1 MKIQHIPGL
10 PPLYTNTFL
19 IVTDAGHGILVDA
32 AAAPRTYL
40 DALQRENAVLT
51 HILLTHGHY
60 DHVGAVAALREQ
72 AGCKVYMDPADAA
85 GSQMLPLSRGLVDE
99 NWPEGDELTI
109 DELTFRVY
117 HTPGHTPGSVCLQ
130 CGGLLFSGDTLFAG
144 SCGRTDLPGG
154 SMAQMQKSLSM
165 LAALPLADETQVL
178 PGHEA
183 FSTLGRERRGNP
195 CLNGAWF

>member
-32 AAAPRTYL
+32 AAAPQTYL
-40 DALQRENAVLT
+40 DALEKEGASLT

-72 AGCKVYMDPADAA
+72 TGGKVYMDPADAA